1 MRNLLNTPGAALV
14 ALGMLAGICNAQ
26 TVHELKA
33 SPATVHRGFFDGT
46 LKPVLQIE
54 SGDIVKLW
62 TATGNPK
69 YYEGLGV
76 PKDKIPAEL
85 YAAYE
90 GVKDDARGDQS
101 LNGPIAVKGA
111 EPGDTLEIRLRSIE
125 VWLPLAAMSF
135 RPNRSS
141 LPEDFPYSRDKV
153 IWMDLDRKTI
163 PFAPGIEIPMRPF
176 WGDIGVAPPTALGR
190 INASIPN
197 VHGGNMDNHD
207 FIAGT
212 TLYLPVHVPGG
223 NVSIGDGHAAQ
234 GGGEVGLSAVESSL
248 KGEIQI
254 ILHKGKRILWP
265 RGETPTHYM
274 SIGLHEDLNQ
284 AAKIAIR
291 EMLNFIVETKGLSRD
306 DAFMLLSAQGDLH
319 VTQVVDST
327 KGVHMLL
334 PKSIFKR

>member
-1 MRNLLNTPGAALV
+1 
-14 ALGMLAGICNAQ
+14 
-26 TVHELKA
+26 
-33 SPATVHRGFFDGT
+33 
-46 LKPVLQIE
+46 
-54 SGDIVKLW
+54 
-62 TATGNPK
+62 
-69 YYEGLGV
+69 
-76 PKDKIPAEL
+76 
-85 YAAYE
+85 
-90 GVKDDARGDQS
+90 
-101 LNGPIAVKGA
+101 
-111 EPGDTLEIRLRSIE
+111 
-125 VWLPLAAMSF
+125 MSF

-153 IWMDLDRKTI
+153 LWMDLDKKTI
-163 PFAPGIEIPMRPF
+163 DFAPGIIIPMRPF

-207 FIAGT
+207 LVAGT

-254 ILHKGKRILWP
+254 VLHKGKRITWP
-265 RGETPTHYM
+265 RAETPTHYM
-274 SIGLHEDLNQ
+274 TIGLHEDLNQ

-291 EMLNFIVETKGLSRD
+291 EMLNFVVETKGLSRE

-334 PKSIFKR
+334 PKAIFKR